1 MKNGLNRRD
10 YIYGGVWTSNETK
23 ENYVDP
29 KDLYEGKNSIFIFDL
44 WFFSL
49 FFPDITS
56 EFTKLNE
63 SSLVTGLVVGT
74 ANDWISTKPSQNFTL
89 WSELFSITEVKGKG
103 TNNV

>member
-1 MKNGLNRRD
+1 MEVFGHLMKQKKIML
-10 YIYGGVWTSNETK
+10 ILK
-23 ENYVDP
+23 
-29 KDLYEGKNSIFIFDL
+29 IFMKARIAFSYLICD
-44 WFFSL
+44 SL